1 MGNSFYFIKMKTMIK
16 KLSNNWISAGWLAV
30 NRNNEYKKKRSI
42 YASKREAACVGVTK
56 YSIINLAF
64 S

>member
-1 MGNSFYFIKMKTMIK
+1 MKTMIK

-64 S
+64 SY